1 MENSYRD
8 ELCAQRGGP
17 ESEKG
22 VSAKQEKTWYINI
35 LMTRTDSSTTDPFFA
50 ELLRVIESEIHD
62 KTAFFPKYGIYLCF
76 PMTGSAEGR
85 IWTG

>member
-8 ELCAQRGGP
+8 ELCANEAARNLK
-17 ESEKG
+17 KG

-62 KTAFFPKYGIYLCF
+62 KTAFFPKYGICLCF